1 MVNKSGIGLRQQKSF
16 NLQMRLLQNNA
27 ILKLSTEKL
36 LAICQK
42 VVRQR
47 LQIQSFDE
55 GKLFEVKISEG
66 QYVFLYLVSR
76 GGYRTDAKCK
86 MKRFVLIVNY

>member
-1 MVNKSGIGLRQQKSF
+1 MK
-16 NLQMRLLQNNA
+16 LLQNNA

-55 GKLFEVKISEG
+55 DKLFEVKICQG
-66 QYVFLYLVSR
+66 QY
-76 GGYRTDAKCK
+76 
-86 MKRFVLIVNY
+86 KRLSLFSIQRWI